1 MQFNRLKRREFITLL
16 GGAAVW
22 PLTARA
28 QQPPT
33 PVVGFLNA
41 ASPDQF
47 AHVVDAFRVGLNE
60 LGYVE
65 GRNVTIEYRWA
76 EGHYERL
83 PALATDLVNRRA
95 NVIAT
100 GSATSAALAAKA
112 AASAIPIVFMLGTDP
127 VEVGL
132 VASLSRPGGNLTG
145 VTTLNVEIVPK
156 RLEALRELQPTTS
169 IMAVLVNPI
178 NYSGTIEA
186 DLKQVRSAAQALGLQ
201 TVHILEASTEAD
213 LDVAFSRLLQW
224 RAGGL
229 VISADTFFSGQSHQ
243 LAALALR
250 HAVPTVSP
258 YREFVTAG
266 GLMSYGASITDLYRL
281 VGVYVG
287 RILKGE
293 KPADLPVQQAT
304 KLELVLNL
312 KTAKTLGL
320 TVPDALLARAD
331 EVIE

>member
-1 MQFNRLKRREFITLL
+1 MIRRDFITLL
-16 GGAAVW
+16 GGAATW
-22 PLTARA
+22 PVAARA
-28 QQPPT
+28 QQPEL

-41 ASPDQF
+41 ASPDKF

-65 GRNVTIEYRWA
+65 ARSVTIEYRWA

-83 PALATDLVNRRA
+83 PPLAADLVSRRA

-100 GSATSAALAAKA
+100 GSSTSAALAAKA
-112 AASAIPIVFMLGTDP
+112 ASSAIPIVFMVGTDP
-127 VEVGL
+127 VDVGL

-145 VTTLNVEIVPK
+145 VTTLNLEIVPK
-156 RLEALRELQPTTS
+156 RLEALRELQSTTS
-169 IMAVLVNPI
+169 VMAVLVNPN
-178 NYSGTIEA
+178 NYSGTMQA

-201 TVHILEASTEAD
+201 AVHILEASTEAD
-213 LDVAFSRLLQW
+213 LDVAFSRLVQL

-229 VISADTFFSGQSHQ
+229 VISADTFFSGQSQQ

-258 YREFVTAG
+258 YREFVPAG

-304 KLELVLNL
+304 KLELFLNL
-312 KTAKTLGL
+312 KTAKALSLEIPPT
-320 TVPDALLARAD
+320 LLAIAD

>member
-1 MQFNRLKRREFITLL
+1 MRRRDFITLV
-16 GGAAVW
+16 GGAAAAW
-22 PLTARA
+22 PLVARA
-28 QQPPT
+28 QQPLV

-156 RLEALRELQPTTS
+156 RLEVLRELLPTTS

-229 VISADTFFSGQSHQ
+229 VISADTFFSGQSQQ

-304 KLELVLNL
+304 KVELYINL
-312 KTAKTLGL
+312 KTAKTLGITIPL
-320 TVPDALLARAD
+320 PLSGRAD
-331 EVIE
+331 ELIE

>member
-1 MQFNRLKRREFITLL
+1 MLDLGRRAFITLL
-16 GGAAVW
+16 GGAAAW
-22 PLTARA
+22 PFAARA
-28 QQPPT
+28 QQPGL

-47 AHVVDAFRVGLNE
+47 ARVVEAFRVGMTE

-83 PALATDLVNRRA
+83 PVLATDLVSRRA

-112 AASAIPIVFMLGTDP
+112 ASSAIPIVFMLGTDP

-201 TVHILEASTEAD
+201 TVHILQASTEAD
-213 LDVAFSRLLQW
+213 LDIAFSRLVQLG
-224 RAGGL
+224 AGGL
-229 VISADTFFSGQSHQ
+229 VISADTFFSGQSQQ

-293 KPADLPVQQAT
+293 KPADLPVQRAT

-312 KTAKTLGL
+312 KTAKALGL
-320 TVPDALLARAD
+320 DMPATVLARAD